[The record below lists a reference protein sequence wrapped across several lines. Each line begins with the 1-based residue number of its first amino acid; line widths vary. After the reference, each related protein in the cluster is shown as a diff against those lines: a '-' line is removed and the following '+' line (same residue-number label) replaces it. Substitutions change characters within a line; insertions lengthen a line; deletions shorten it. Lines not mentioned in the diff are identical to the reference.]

1 MSRHSFGGTFFIEF
15 SKIKSILNQD
25 YPFTP
30 MKKTFLSSP
39 SRKGFTLI
47 ELLVV
52 IAIIAI
58 LAAMLL
64 PALSKAK
71 IRAVAVQC
79 MGNSKQLGLAW
90 VMYAGDNRE
99 SLPINS
105 DWCASFPPPPL
116 NGIPSWVTCVMDWG
130 NGSDNINTAKL
141 VNDGSSLLGSYLG
154 RNYKVF
160 ACPAANFVS
169 PAQRALGWDHRVR
182 SVAMNGSVGDG
193 NKFNPG
199 WANIHIVKKSTGF
212 HTPGPSDVWLFL
224 DEHPDSIDDETFYTP
239 NYTAG
244 ITELLEIPGCQ
255 HAGACGIT
263 FADGHSEIH
272 KWKGKYANRPVKY
285 VYSAGPGANPVPS
298 SDPDLAWLA
307 QHTP

>member
-1 MSRHSFGGTFFIEF
+1 M
-15 SKIKSILNQD
+15 KAKSICSKNGNL
-25 YPFTP
+25 
-30 MKKTFLSSP
+30 L
-39 SRKGFTLI
+39 RKRFMAFTLI

-71 IRAVAVQC
+71 TRAVAAQC

-90 VMYAGDNRE
+90 VMYAGDNKE

-105 DWCASFPPPPL
+105 DWSGTY
-116 NGIPSWVTCVMDWG
+116 NGIPSWVTGIMDWWAT
-130 NGSDNINTAKL
+130 SQDNTNTTKL
-141 VNDGSSLLGSYLG
+141 VNDGSSLLGSYLS

-160 ACPAANFVS
+160 ACPAANYVS
-169 PAQRALGWDHRVR
+169 AAQRGLRWDHRVR
-182 SVAMNGSVGDG
+182 SVTMDAAVGDG
-193 NKFNPG
+193 NKYNFNYSN
-199 WANIHIVKKSTGF
+199 WHVVKKSTEF

-224 DEHPDSIDDETFYTP
+224 DEHPDSIDDELFYTP

-244 ITELLEIPGCQ
+244 ITSLVEIPGCM

-263 FADGHSEIH
+263 FADGHAEIH
-272 KWKGKYANRPVKY
+272 KWKGKFSNQPVKY
-285 VYSAGPGANPVPS
+285 VYTINVSIPAN
-298 SDPDLAWLA
+298 DPDLAWLA
-307 QHTP
+307 QHTPLN

>member
-1 MSRHSFGGTFFIEF
+1 MSNMNHSSCFAG
-15 SKIKSILNQD
+15 
-25 YPFTP
+25 
-30 MKKTFLSSP
+30 KTDRL
-39 SRKGFTLI
+39 RTGFTLI

-58 LAAMLL
+58 LAAMLM
-64 PALSKAK
+64 PALNKAK
-71 IRAVAVQC
+71 IRAVSAQC

-90 VMYAGDNRE
+90 VMYSGENRE

-105 DWCASFPPPPL
+105 DWCGSY
-116 NGIPSWVTCVMDWG
+116 NGIPSWVTSVMDWG
-130 NGSDNINTAKL
+130 TGSDNTNMVKL
-141 VNDGSSLLGSYLG
+141 VKDGSSLLGSYLG
-154 RNYKVF
+154 SNYKVF
-160 ACPAANFVS
+160 ACPAANFVKDQ
-169 PAQRALGWDHRVR
+169 QRALGWDHRVR

-193 NKFNPG
+193 SKFGTG
-199 WANIHIVKKSTGF
+199 WANVHIVKKSTEF

-244 ITELLEIPGCQ
+244 ITKLLEIPGCQ
-255 HAGACGIT
+255 HAGACGVT

-272 KWKGKYANRPVKY
+272 KWKGKFSSQPVT
-285 VYSAGPGANPVPS
+285 YSYTINVTISS

-307 QHTP
+307 QRTPLM